1 MFKFLVTI
9 FLLGVL
15 AGVYFFASPSAKDKA
30 AKSASAL
37 VETVATTGGDLVKDA
52 AGNAADA
59 AADKIEEGSHKL
71 VSRVKNIRAQNDAK
85 LAKKNK

>member
-30 AKSASAL
+30 AKATSEL
-37 VETVATTGGDLVKDA
+37 VGKATDVGGTLVKDA

-71 VSRVKNIRAQNDAK
+71 VARVKDIRAKNDEK
-85 LAKKNK
+85 FTKKK

>member
-1 MFKFLVTI
+1 MFKFLMTI
-9 FLLGVL
+9 FLLGVI
-15 AGVYFFASPSAKDKA
+15 AGIYLFASPSAKDKA

-59 AADKIEEGSHKL
+59 AADKVEGGSHKL
-71 VSRVKNIRAQNDAK
+71 VSRVKDIRAQNDAK
-85 LAKKNK
+85 FTKKK

>member
-1 MFKFLVTI
+1 MFKFLMTI
-9 FLLGVL
+9 FLLGVT
-15 AGVYFFASPSAKDKA
+15 AGISLFASPESNDKA

-71 VSRVKNIRAQNDAK
+71 VSRVKDIRAKNDAK
-85 LAKKNK
+85 FTKKK

>member
-1 MFKFLVTI
+1 MGKFIAIIVI
-9 FLLGVL
+9 GIV

-30 AKSASAL
+30 AKATSEL
-37 VETVATTGGDLVKDA
+37 VGKATDVGGTLVKDA

-71 VSRVKNIRAQNDAK
+71 VARVKDIRAKNDDK
-85 LAKKNK
+85 LTKNK

>member
-1 MFKFLVTI
+1 MFKFLMTI
-9 FLLGVL
+9 FLLGVI
-15 AGVYFFASPSAKDKA
+15 AGVYLFASPAAKDKA

-71 VSRVKNIRAQNDAK
+71 VSRVKDIRAQNDAK
-85 LAKKNK
+85 FTKKNK

>member
-9 FLLGVL
+9 FLLGVI

-30 AKSASAL
+30 AKATSEL
-37 VETVATTGGDLVKDA
+37 VGNAADVGSTLVKDA

-71 VSRVKNIRAQNDAK
+71 VSRVKDIRAQNDAK
-85 LAKKNK
+85 FAKKK

>member
-59 AADKIEEGSHKL
+59 AADKIEEGSKKL
-71 VSRVKNIRAQNDAK
+71 VTRIKDIRAQNDAK
-85 LAKKNK
+85 LTKK